1 MLAIASVSSLA
12 GAQAPPPM
20 DPAVTGPP
28 PGLAPLAPLERLPE
42 PRYTG
47 DTVINSGAL
56 LGVGVVLASLGF
68 IGTIAGISVAGN
80 SERTDPCY
88 ADPCADNDLGKRA
101 AGLVVGFASLGML
114 GAGIPMIAVGARQV
128 PERVAVYV
136 APGALRLLW

>member
-1 MLAIASVSSLA
+1 MAILCVSSLSA
-12 GAQAPPPM
+12 AQAPSPF
-20 DPAVTGPP
+20 V
-28 PGLAPLAPLERLPE
+28 PGPLAAPAPAPPAE

-101 AGLVVGFASLGML
+101 AGLVVGFASLGMI
-114 GAGIPMIAVGARQV
+114 GAGVPMIAVGARQV
-128 PERVAVYV
+128 PERVAIYV